1 MNSQLRQKQRRGGPR
16 PGKGRVAEWSKAADC
31 KSVEVFLRRFE
42 SCLSHLFVVDFREEK
57 RGIRQRRKANRA
69 KLLWPFREVQLYRML
84 VREVGELLRSIDS
97 PSISNPNENRSDV
110 VVGPTHPICSMIYGS
125 TGATHFDQLAK
136 ILTGYEIT
144 GARSSGIFMGILSI
158 AVGSLFKITAVPF
171 RAAVGRTAAYRCI
184 ASMILGALAAM
195 AQTKVKRLLAHSSI
209 GHVGYIRTGFSCGT
223 IEGIQALLI
232 GIFIYASMTIDAF
245 AIVSALRQS
254 RVKYIADLGAL
265 AKTNPIS
272 AITFSITMFSY
283 AGIPPLAGFCSKF
296 YLFFAA
302 LGCGAYFLA
311 PVGVVTSVI
320 GRWAAGRLPRVNRVE
335 SDTSTVYSIS
345 LYEST
350 ITTRDEP
357 WFGELKLAL
366 GVIGLPVTVRD
377 RGRVEPREALLRGRS
392 LAPLHSLQGSKP
404 FFNIEGDGESGQN
417 RLAFLIEQI
426 QEKNHI
432 ENAPNPS
439 PSFVEPCISVL
450 TGSGKEEGLRHS
462 LRRVLLLLMG
472 GSTISYGPRHPRS
485 NPLPSGWNCHNMGV
499 LLSKNYCGRIMLG
512 GFERHYGIKIS
523 KDPLHVRPIAHAIWD
538 PHFCQPAVEAFTR
551 GGALG
556 PVNTAYSSVYQ
567 WWYTI
572 SLRTN
577 EDLYTGALFLLFI
590 TAISLIAGLFG
601 VSSLAWI
608 GHLVHVVIPA
618 SRGEY
623 VRWNNFLDVLP
634 HPQGLGPLFTGRLG
648 RGHKGLYDT
657 IKNSIHFQLGLAL
670 ASLGVITSLVAQHI
684 FIMTGAFAH
693 GAIFFIRDYNPEQ
706 NEDNVL
712 ARMLEHKEVI
722 ISHLSWAS
730 LFLDFHTLGLYVHND
745 VMLTF
750 GTPEKPILIEPI
762 FAQWIQS
769 AHGKTSYGFDILLSS
784 MNGPAFNAGRS
795 IWLPGWLNAINENS
809 NSLILTLGSLR
820 AFWNDET
827 LAWAHERTPLANLIR
842 LRDKPVALSIVQ
854 ARLDPTCIMDTN
866 RNLTSM
872 AKKSLIQREK
882 KRQKLEQKY
891 HLIRRSSKEE
901 ISKVRSLSD
910 KWEIYGKLQS
920 PPRNSAPTRLHR
932 RCFSTGRPRANYR
945 DFGLSGHILR
955 EMVHA
960 CLLPGATRSSW

>member
-377 RGRVEPREALLRGRS
+377 PPMASE
-392 LAPLHSLQGSKP
+392 
-404 FFNIEGDGESGQN
+404 
-417 RLAFLIEQI
+417 
-426 QEKNHI
+426 
-432 ENAPNPS
+432 
-439 PSFVEPCISVL
+439 
-450 TGSGKEEGLRHS
+450 
-462 LRRVLLLLMG
+462 
-472 GSTISYGPRHPRS
+472 
-485 NPLPSGWNCHNMGV
+485 
-499 LLSKNYCGRIMLG
+499 
-512 GFERHYGIKIS
+512 
-523 KDPLHVRPIAHAIWD
+523 AHAKRARRKGRKFGEEAAELIPFASWA
-538 PHFCQPAVEAFTR
+538 QSSAVFP
-551 GGALG
+551 G
-556 PVNTAYSSVYQ
+556 Q
-567 WWYTI
+567 
-572 SLRTN
+572 
-577 EDLYTGALFLLFI
+577 
-590 TAISLIAGLFG
+590 
-601 VSSLAWI
+601 
-608 GHLVHVVIPA
+608 
-618 SRGEY
+618 
-623 VRWNNFLDVLP
+623 
-634 HPQGLGPLFTGRLG
+634 
-648 RGHKGLYDT
+648 
-657 IKNSIHFQLGLAL
+657 IKDLGLLCYA
-670 ASLGVITSLVAQHI
+670 TSL
-684 FIMTGAFAH
+684 
-693 GAIFFIRDYNPEQ
+693 
-706 NEDNVL
+706 
-712 ARMLEHKEVI
+712 
-722 ISHLSWAS
+722 
-730 LFLDFHTLGLYVHND
+730 
-745 VMLTF
+745 
-750 GTPEKPILIEPI
+750 
-762 FAQWIQS
+762 
-769 AHGKTSYGFDILLSS
+769 
-784 MNGPAFNAGRS
+784 
-795 IWLPGWLNAINENS
+795 
-809 NSLILTLGSLR
+809 
-820 AFWNDET
+820 
-827 LAWAHERTPLANLIR
+827 
-842 LRDKPVALSIVQ
+842 
-854 ARLDPTCIMDTN
+854 
-866 RNLTSM
+866 
-872 AKKSLIQREK
+872 
-882 KRQKLEQKY
+882 
-891 HLIRRSSKEE
+891 
-901 ISKVRSLSD
+901 
-910 KWEIYGKLQS
+910 
-920 PPRNSAPTRLHR
+920 
-932 RCFSTGRPRANYR
+932 
-945 DFGLSGHILR
+945 
-955 EMVHA
+955 
-960 CLLPGATRSSW
+960 